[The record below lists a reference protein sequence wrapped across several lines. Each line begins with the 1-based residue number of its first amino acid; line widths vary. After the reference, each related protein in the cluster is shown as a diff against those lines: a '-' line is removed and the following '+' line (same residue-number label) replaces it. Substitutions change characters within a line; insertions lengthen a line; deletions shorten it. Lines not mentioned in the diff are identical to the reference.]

1 MPYIIDGHNLI
12 PKIQGLSLQAIDDE
26 VQLIEQLQ
34 EFCRQT
40 RKNVEVYFDNA
51 PLDGVRARSYGLV
64 TARFIRSGITADDAI
79 RNRLVKLGRAARNWT
94 VVSSDQAVQ
103 NSARAA
109 QAKFLS
115 SDTFAGMLE
124 KTIQESLKDMRE
136 KKPIELSTEELD
148 DWLRLFS
155 EDQ

>member
-148 DWLRLFS
+148 DWLRLFG